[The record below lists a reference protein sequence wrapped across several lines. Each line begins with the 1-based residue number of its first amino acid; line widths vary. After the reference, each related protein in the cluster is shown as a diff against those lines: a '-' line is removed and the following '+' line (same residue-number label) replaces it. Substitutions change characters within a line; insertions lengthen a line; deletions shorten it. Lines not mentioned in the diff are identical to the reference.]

1 MHLLFLRAS
10 DLFFAEN
17 MIEGMHQFRKKA
29 IAVHK
34 TEKKT
39 TTTTAATNTLSSG
52 LAPDGKEMYF
62 DLKRTCRAIGLL
74 IKTQCHD
81 CH

>member
-34 TEKKT
+34 TEKKQQQQQQRQQI
-39 TTTTAATNTLSSG
+39 L
-52 LAPDGKEMYF
+52 
-62 DLKRTCRAIGLL
+62 
-74 IKTQCHD
+74 
-81 CH
+81 